1 MFENIEIGTNYL
13 VIGLIVLALVCIYL
27 LYTSLTA
34 GSQYS
39 GLKKNINDLILQNK
53 KRDEIIH
60 FLVGQVQMIQ
70 SEPPIKELNTT
81 PNNNLETDVEDNIV
95 ELDDADMAELDE
107 LLSTNTGEP
116 LQQTNVIEEL
126 PSVVYEEEDELD
138 EEETTIVDDNDETQ
152 DQEEAETGLEAV
164 AEEDPQESDS
174 SIDEILDNS
183 NNGLPAKDKEML
195 GIYTVTELKDIAK
208 RLNITVYGN
217 KAKII
222 EKVYEAL

>member
-107 LLSTNTGEP
+107 LLSTNTEEP

-126 PSVVYEEEDELD
+126 PSVVYEEDELD
-138 EEETTIVDDNDETQ
+138 EEETTIVDDETQ
-152 DQEEAETGLEAV
+152 DQEEAGLEAV
-164 AEEDPQESDS
+164 AEEEPQESDS

-183 NNGLPAKDKEML
+183 NNGLPEKNKEML

>member
-27 LYTSLTA
+27 LYTSLTS

-95 ELDDADMAELDE
+95 ELDDTDMAELDE
-107 LLSTNTGEP
+107 LLSTNTEEA
-116 LQQTNVIEEL
+116 LQQVNVIEEL

-138 EEETTIVDDNDETQ
+138 EEETTVDDETQ
-152 DQEEAETGLEAV
+152 DQEEETGLAAV
-164 AEEDPQESDS
+164 AEEETQESDS

-183 NNGLPAKDKEML
+183 NNGLPEKDKEML